1 MHRVQRLRRLPRL
14 PRSKASGKTRILNS
28 YDFGGYLIFNH
39 VAPFIDGRTELYGKD
54 FMLRHDRAVR
64 LQDVDGFL
72 RLLADYRIDATLLTP
87 NTPANGLLDR
97 LKGWTARLCRR
108 SRRRPR
114 AHRRSVT
121 RRSSHECATCVRPVS
136 DAGGRRGCRAHAA
149 IGAVGAYASRG
160 PHLTVVVPTR
170 NERDNIIPLYN
181 LLCATLNERNWEMM
195 VVDDDSAD
203 GTAEVVRWLGQHDR
217 RVRLLSRIGRR
228 GLASAFV
235 EGVQAST
242 APYVAVI
249 DADLQ
254 HDETLLPRMLT
265 LLEDEPVDIVVG
277 SRYVEAGGIGD
288 WDEGRARISAMA
300 TRLGRKL
307 LHVPVNDPMSGFFM
321 IRREAFA
328 GALRNLSSIG
338 FKILI
343 DLFASSPEPLRAREL
358 PFEFRTRHSGES
370 KFDAMIGIEYL
381 MLLADKLIGHIVPVR
396 FLMFAAVGGSGLV
409 THLAVLWAGLNLL
422 SAAVRRRAGERHRSS
437 PWSAISRSTTC

>member
-1 MHRVQRLRRLPRL
+1 MRNLRSTCFRRQRGEEE
-14 PRSKASGKTRILNS
+14 A
-28 YDFGGYLIFNH
+28 
-39 VAPFIDGRTELYGKD
+39 ARTP
-54 FMLRHDRAVR
+54 
-64 LQDVDGFL
+64 
-72 RLLADYRIDATLLTP
+72 LLEQL
-87 NTPANGLLDR
+87 
-97 LKGWTARLCRR
+97 
-108 SRRRPR
+108 
-114 AHRRSVT
+114 AHT
-121 RRSSHECATCVRPVS
+121 EP
-136 DAGGRRGCRAHAA
+136 
-149 IGAVGAYASRG
+149 G

-265 LLEDEPVDIVVG
+265 LLEDEPLDIVVG
-277 SRYVEAGGIGD
+277 SRYVEQGGIGD

-358 PFEFRTRHSGES
+358 PFEFRTPPFRREQVRRHDRHRISHAAGRQADRPYCAGTLPDVRGGRRQRAAS
-370 KFDAMIGIEYL
+370 PIWRCCGPGSIC
-381 MLLADKLIGHIVPVR
+381 LACPLPP
-396 FLMFAAVGGSGLV
+396 
-409 THLAVLWAGLNLL
+409 
-422 SAAVRRRAGERHRSS
+422 RRRAPPSS
-437 PWSAISRSTTC
+437 PWSAISRSTTY

>member
-1 MHRVQRLRRLPRL
+1 MSAQLAFDLFPTAPAEDDARAPLLERLAQAEP
-14 PRSKASGKTRILNS
+14 
-28 YDFGGYLIFNH
+28 
-39 VAPFIDGRTELYGKD
+39 
-54 FMLRHDRAVR
+54 
-64 LQDVDGFL
+64 
-72 RLLADYRIDATLLTP
+72 
-87 NTPANGLLDR
+87 
-97 LKGWTARLCRR
+97 
-108 SRRRPR
+108 
-114 AHRRSVT
+114 
-121 RRSSHECATCVRPVS
+121 
-136 DAGGRRGCRAHAA
+136 
-149 IGAVGAYASRG
+149 G

-181 LLCATLNERNWEMM
+181 LLCATLSDRNWEMM
-195 VVDDDSAD
+195 VVDDDSVD

-242 APYVAVI
+242 ASYVAVI

-265 LLEDEPVDIVVG
+265 LLEDEPLDIVVG
-277 SRYVEAGGIGD
+277 SRYVEQGGIGD
-288 WDEGRARISAMA
+288 WDSGRARISALA

-343 DLFASSPEPLRAREL
+343 DLFASSPKPLRAREL
-358 PFEFRTRHSGES
+358 PFEFRTRHSGKS

-409 THLAVLWAGLNLL
+409 THLAVLWTGFNLLGLPFAAAQAGATLIAMVGNFALNNVLTYRDRRLTGWKFVYGLVSFCAICGIGAVANVGIASVMFADHALWWVAGLAGAAMSVVWNYAVT
-422 SAAVRRRAGERHRSS
+422 SALTWRNTGG
-437 PWSAISRSTTC
+437 